1 MPGAGIREDINSV
14 SGRSVMALVQ
24 LVQFLFEMYSF
35 ILLARVLISWFQID
49 PYNPIVR
56 LLYQL
61 TEPLLAP
68 IRRLLPQTGMIDFS
82 PIVGFIVIMVAEQ
95 IVISLMVS
103 ALR

>member
-1 MPGAGIREDINSV
+1 
-14 SGRSVMALVQ
+14 MAIIQ
-24 LVQFLFEMYSF
+24 LVQTLFDLYSF
-35 ILLARVLISWFQID
+35 ILLARVLISWVQID

-68 IRRLLPQTGMIDFS
+68 IRRLLPQTGMMDFS
-82 PIVGFIVIMVAEQ
+82 PIVAFIAIMVVER
-95 IVISLMVS
+95 IVISMMLS

>member
-1 MPGAGIREDINSV
+1 
-14 SGRSVMALVQ
+14 MALVQ

-35 ILLARVLISWFQID
+35 IMLARVLISWFQID